1 MSETDAPLTVVTWT
15 HPVGRPTARRL
26 ASLVG
31 EPHPELVEQT
41 TVGRFFRAALLSRPG
56 QTPED
61 DVVVRRYTALVRF
74 LKDRVGDVRVF
85 RFGRT
90 TIRSYV
96 VGAAPN
102 GDWIG
107 LATTQTET

>member
-1 MSETDAPLTVVTWT
+1 LLF
-15 HPVGRPTARRL
+15 RP
-26 ASLVG
+26 
-31 EPHPELVEQT
+31 EQT
-41 TVGRFFRAALLSRPG
+41 A
-56 QTPED
+56 ED

-74 LKDRVGDVRVF
+74 LKNRLVDVRVF

-96 VGAAPN
+96 LGVAPN

-107 LATTQTET
+107 AATTQTET